1 MGCFLFK
8 SKDVWALFLPF
19 WAELIRPWQ
28 LVVEAGPQS
37 NSELRVA
44 TLLVAAQ
51 QPHRAW
57 LCHNKKKEEI
67 RGEGG
72 PSKVEKGKGGEE
84 EEEDGKAF
92 IRRSE
97 GDCVSSLVAL
107 LASFCHLS
115 LEQGSQILKG

>member
-67 RGEGG
+67 RGGR
-72 PSKVEKGKGGEE
+72 
-84 EEEDGKAF
+84 A
-92 IRRSE
+92 
-97 GDCVSSLVAL
+97 
-107 LASFCHLS
+107 
-115 LEQGSQILKG
+115 